1 MNKNKTK
8 LKAIRK
14 LFLRA
19 FVFGIFFMP
28 IFSAAAVDEVVT
40 TAITNVR
47 IFDGKKVIPSGT
59 VVISDEKIVQVGK
72 DIQIPEGSQ
81 IIEGKG
87 FTLLPGFFDSHVH
100 IWTSQNLK

>member
-8 LKAIRK
+8 LKAIHK
-14 LFLRA
+14 LFLISLIL
-19 FVFGIFFMP
+19 GIFFMP
-28 IFSAAAVDEVVT
+28 IFSAAAVDKAVT

-87 FTLLPGFFDSHVH
+87 FTLLPGFFTLMFISGP
-100 IWTSQNLK
+100 LKI